1 MGEKKKAISK
11 EATYILTFII
21 ISLIYYLISKESLS
35 IFVIFL
41 PVVLMFYLSDKLKDK
56 YFSGANKSKLMLFN
70 IASYL
75 LVALV
80 VYILSRIF
88 MPSFSFNL
96 LRYLAIMI
104 FTDFLIDKFN

>member
-1 MGEKKKAISK
+1 M
-11 EATYILTFII
+11 
-21 ISLIYYLISKESLS
+21 ISKESLS
-35 IFVIFL
+35 IFVLFL
-41 PVVLMFYLSDKLKDK
+41 PIVLMFYLSDKLKDK
-56 YFSGANKSKLMLFN
+56 YFSEANKSKFMLFN

-96 LRYLAIMI
+96 LYYLGLMI
-104 FTDFLIDKFN
+104 FTDFLNDKFN

>member
-1 MGEKKKAISK
+1 
-11 EATYILTFII
+11 
-21 ISLIYYLISKESLS
+21 
-35 IFVIFL
+35 
-41 PVVLMFYLSDKLKDK
+41 MFYLSDKLKDK
-56 YFSGANKSKLMLFN
+56 YFSEANKSKFMLFN

-96 LRYLAIMI
+96 LYYLGLMI
-104 FTDFLIDKFN
+104 FTDFLNDKFN